1 MVNIG
6 AQLSLHTRWTEL
18 IESSP
23 MFWPLEKARR
33 IHALVGSD
41 LTPGLDASDTGY
53 LRSAMWLIHWGRQL
67 QTVRLQREL
76 DLAKIELDIMREQAG
91 QLRDQH
97 PGATEPALQVHAHLS
112 ADLRVAYRQ
121 YAPDIVEHFDFDVRY
136 VNNGAGDE
144 HIVAQVSRPDLGQD
158 TLGLVILVVIGVTD
172 GIVEL
177 AHNAHH
183 QNLAMLAAHRLEDV
197 GFTRQQEPRIAT
209 VTFDETMLVDMD
221 PLLATDGA
229 DSDTTASDGNGGG
242 DDADFDSG
250 AGMY

>member
-18 IESSP
+18 IESAP
-23 MFWPLEKARR
+23 LCWPLEKARR
-33 IHALVGSD
+33 MHALAGSD

-67 QTVRLQREL
+67 PTVRLQREL

-97 PGATEPALQVHAHLS
+97 PGATEPALEVHAHLS

-144 HIVAQVSRPDLGQD
+144 HIVGQVSRPDQGQ
-158 TLGLVILVVIGVTD
+158 GQLVILVVIGVTD

-183 QNLAMLAAHRLEDV
+183 QNLAMLAAHRLEDA
-197 GFTRQQEPRIAT
+197 GFTRQQEPRIAI
-209 VTFDETMLVDMD
+209 VTFDETMLVDMA